1 MGCVVSNEIKNVIK
15 HTLTPTNDPS
25 DDLEKVE
32 NYAKA
37 VGMDDANKKILTIAV
52 KDGWG
57 VATKTM
63 METADND
70 YFKMR
75 MKYG

>member
-1 MGCVVSNEIKNVIK
+1 MSSMGCVVSNEIKNVVK
-15 HTLTPTNDPS
+15 HTLTPTE
-25 DDLEKVE
+25 DLEKVE

-52 KDGWG
+52 KDGWE

>member
-1 MGCVVSNEIKNVIK
+1 MGCVVSNEIKNVK
-15 HTLTPTNDPS
+15 DTFAPTE
-25 DDLEKVE
+25 DLEKVE

-52 KDGWG
+52 KDGWE